1 MSDDRFAVLE
11 NMAIAIDDFQ
21 RFHKMLLCQ
30 WKFASLRLLRNYM
43 TIPVS

>member
-21 RFHKMLLCQ
+21 RFHEVLLC
-30 WKFASLRLLRNYM
+30 R
-43 TIPVS
+43 